1 MKLLRIGEKGREK
14 PAALDNN
21 GKIRDISSHI
31 KDLNPSTLNFETISK
46 IQNIDLS
53 SLPEISSSERIG
65 ACITDPGKFV
75 AIGLNYSDH
84 AAETGAAVPT
94 EPIMFMKATSS
105 ICGPNDDVEI
115 VSGSKK
121 LDWEVELGIVI
132 GKNAKHISESQSQ
145 EHILGYCLVNDVSER
160 EWQIEK
166 MGQWVKGKSH
176 DTYGPIGPYLVTKD
190 EIKDVNNL
198 NMTLDVNGER
208 MQTGNT
214 NTMIF
219 NVDIIVSYVSK
230 FMSLQAGDII
240 TTGTPPGV
248 GMGKKP
254 QIFLK
259 AGDQMK
265 LSIDNLGDEVN
276 SLEGSFDLSTGNDSD
291 LNNNQTVD
299 VGDKDNSAEIL
310 EEDPFPVKRPFQKKS
325 PAAPEPE
332 GHMLKKFSPAAP
344 EGHAFKKFL
353 PAAPGG
359 HVQKIFRLR
368 RLPGISQ
375 IRFFPPFRIFPPFP
389 LASENFPPFPLP
401 PFPNA

>member
-1 MKLLRIGEKGREK
+1 MKLLRVGSKGNEK
-14 PAALDNN
+14 PGILDKE

-31 KDLNPSTLNFETISK
+31 NDLNPENLNFNTFSK
-46 IQNIDLS
+46 IQKLDLS
-53 SLPEISSSERIG
+53 NLPELASNERIG
-65 ACITDPGKFV
+65 SCIAKPGKFV

-84 AAETGAAVPT
+84 AAETGAAVPS

-121 LDWEVELGIVI
+121 LDWEVELGIII
-132 GKNAKHISESQSQ
+132 GKEAKHISESQSQ
-145 EHILGYCLVNDVSER
+145 DHILGYCLVNDVSER

-190 EIKDVNNL
+190 EINDVNNL
-198 NMTLDVNGER
+198 NMSLDVNGKR

-214 NTMIF
+214 STMIF

-248 GMGKKP
+248 GMGMKP
-254 QIFLK
+254 QLFLK

-265 LSIDNLGDEVN
+265 LTIDNLGEQN
-276 SLEGSFDLSTGNDSD
+276 SK
-291 LNNNQTVD
+291 V
-299 VGDKDNSAEIL
+299 V
-310 EEDPFPVKRPFQKKS
+310 PV
-325 PAAPEPE
+325 
-332 GHMLKKFSPAAP
+332 
-344 EGHAFKKFL
+344 
-353 PAAPGG
+353 
-359 HVQKIFRLR
+359 
-368 RLPGISQ
+368 
-375 IRFFPPFRIFPPFP
+375 
-389 LASENFPPFPLP
+389 
-401 PFPNA
+401 

>member
-1 MKLLRIGEKGREK
+1 MKLLRIGSLGKEK
-14 PAALDNN
+14 PVILDKD
-21 GKIRDISSHI
+21 GKYKDLSSHI
-31 KDLNPSTLNFETISK
+31 EDFNPNNLNFETFSK
-46 IQNIDLS
+46 IQGLDHS
-53 SLPEISSSERIG
+53 SLPEISKNERIG
-65 ACITDPGKFV
+65 SCISRPGKFV
-75 AIGLNYSDH
+75 AIGLNFSDH
-84 AAETGAAVPT
+84 AAETGAKPPS

-105 ICGPNDDVEI
+105 ICGPNDNIEI

-121 LDWEVELGIVI
+121 LDWEVELGVVI
-132 GKNAKHISESQSQ
+132 GKNAKHISEDQSQ
-145 EHILGYCLVNDVSER
+145 DHILGYCMVNDVSER

-254 QIFLK
+254 QVFLK

-265 LSIDNLGDEVN
+265 LSIENLGEQSSKV
-276 SLEGSFDLSTGNDSD
+276 
-291 LNNNQTVD
+291 V
-299 VGDKDNSAEIL
+299 
-310 EEDPFPVKRPFQKKS
+310 PV
-325 PAAPEPE
+325 
-332 GHMLKKFSPAAP
+332 
-344 EGHAFKKFL
+344 
-353 PAAPGG
+353 
-359 HVQKIFRLR
+359 
-368 RLPGISQ
+368 
-375 IRFFPPFRIFPPFP
+375 
-389 LASENFPPFPLP
+389 
-401 PFPNA
+401 

>member
-1 MKLLRIGEKGREK
+1 MKLLRVGAKGKEK
-14 PAALDNN
+14 PAAIDKD

-31 KDLNPSTLNFETISK
+31 NDLNPNNLNFDTISK
-46 IQNIDLS
+46 IQSADLS
-53 SLPEISSSERIG
+53 NLPELSSSERIG
-65 ACITDPGKFV
+65 SCITNPGKFI

-115 VSGSKK
+115 VNGSKK

-132 GKNAKHISESQSQ
+132 GKDAKHISENQSQ

-166 MGQWVKGKSH
+166 LGQWVKGKSH

-198 NMTLDVNGER
+198 NMILDVNGER

-214 NTMIF
+214 STMIF

-230 FMSLQAGDII
+230 FMSLQVGDII

-254 QIFLK
+254 QVFLK
-259 AGDQMK
+259 SGDKMK
-265 LSIDNLGDEVN
+265 LSIDDLGEQN
-276 SLEGSFDLSTGNDSD
+276 SK
-291 LNNNQTVD
+291 V
-299 VGDKDNSAEIL
+299 V
-310 EEDPFPVKRPFQKKS
+310 PV
-325 PAAPEPE
+325 
-332 GHMLKKFSPAAP
+332 
-344 EGHAFKKFL
+344 
-353 PAAPGG
+353 
-359 HVQKIFRLR
+359 
-368 RLPGISQ
+368 
-375 IRFFPPFRIFPPFP
+375 
-389 LASENFPPFPLP
+389 
-401 PFPNA
+401 